1 LQLAGRGREQGRK
14 KLLNFLVNTFYTKL
28 VLNVYEKTEKLCH
41 RWKLEGKATMEKLVS
56 IKFQNLS
63 QVLLEKSPVQTF
75 YTERV
80 KLPSN

>member
-1 LQLAGRGREQGRK
+1 
-14 KLLNFLVNTFYTKL
+14 
-28 VLNVYEKTEKLCH
+28 LNVYEKTEKLCH